1 MKYTTPNYEVEAIE
15 TKDVIT
21 ASTAVKVNGVTVGS
35 LNVVKDIDE
44 NGNEVEVQRFLVPDV
59 SILL

>member
-21 ASTAVKVNGVTVGS
+21 ASAAVKNESGQTVGS
-35 LNVVKDIDE
+35 LGVVKDPVT
-44 NGNEVEVQRFLVPDV
+44 NEDVQRFLVPDV
-59 SILL
+59 SVLL